1 MQQFIFII
9 FGFLLFSSVSFS
21 NELPSLTYVE
31 QPILK
36 NNKEATIV
44 KFKKEDLKVKKTDK
58 KIQESRVELLNTT
71 NFSRRT
77 YKSCTSFG

>member
-9 FGFLLFSSVSFS
+9 FGFLLFSNICFS
-21 NELPSLTYVE
+21 NELPSLSYVE
-31 QPILK
+31 QPVLK
-36 NNKEATIV
+36 NNKEAVIV
-44 KFKKEDLKVKKTDK
+44 KFKKEESKSTKIEEKSKEVKVET
-58 KIQESRVELLNTT
+58 LNTT